1 MAIATLTSKGQIPLP
16 IDARAASG
24 LEAGSQ
30 VDFVPCDGSFVLIPL
45 HSDVGAL
52 KSRFAGRVKKPASIE
67 AMDKAIASGAADRS
81 KKST

>member
-30 VDFVPCDGSFVLIPL
+30 VDFVPCDGSFLLIPL
-45 HSDVGAL
+45 HSDVGASKSPQAL
-52 KSRFAGRVKKPASIE
+52 KPWTKPLRQVPQTAVKNPH
-67 AMDKAIASGAADRS
+67 DRL
-81 KKST
+81 